1 MFLRILQP
9 QDTLEVYAGEEG
21 DEREVDLVFEAF
33 DHGGLFPRS
42 ACMRVFCFS
51 ISKDNAQ

>member
-33 DHGGLFPRS
+33 DHGGFFPRS

-51 ISKDNAQ
+51 ISKVNAQ